1 MRFGFLTGGSSAELR
16 HDIRYWE
23 ALEEV
28 ELADELGYDVFGC
41 PEQHFLGEY
50 CSTSAAECFY
60 GAVAMRTKRIRIRS
74 CITLLPVNHPIKVAE
89 QAATLDILSRG
100 RYEIGTGRSNTLLQL
115 EPFEVPPQE
124 TRARWQEA
132 LEVIVKAFTQDPFS
146 HEGRYFQIP
155 PRSLIPKPVQKPH
168 PPLFVASTSIESHKI
183 AGQKGIGLMSF
194 SNYLGFAELEKY
206 LRTYKENIREAKP
219 VGAYITNSAGVLVI
233 PAHCAETPE
242 EARQEIE
249 GRAAAFTA
257 LVDVVYPELAKTS
270 PDYAYMG
277 EVAEKV
283 RSKIKDMDYLIEESA
298 GVIIGDPEDCVRQI
312 KKFEAIGVQEIL
324 FGMDGI
330 PHDKIMKSL
339 ELFGKYVMPHFKK
352 ISAYP

>member
-23 ALEEV
+23 VLEEV
-28 ELADELGYDVFGC
+28 ELADELGFDVFGA

-115 EPFEVPPQE
+115 EPFEIPPQE
-124 TRARWQEA
+124 TRARWAES

-146 HEGRYFQIP
+146 HEGKYFKIP
-155 PRSLIPKPVQKPH
+155 PRSLIPKSVQKPH
-168 PPLFVASTSIESHKI
+168 PPLFVASSGIDTHRI
-183 AGQKGIGLMSF
+183 AGKKGIGLMSF
-194 SNYLGFAELEKY
+194 SHYLGFGELAKY
-206 LRTYKENIREAKP
+206 IRAYQENIREAKP
-219 VGAYITNSAGVLVI
+219 VGAYVTNSVGVLVV
-233 PAHCAETPE
+233 PGHCAESSK
-242 EARQEIE
+242 EARQEITE
-249 GRAAAFTA
+249 RATAFTA
-257 LVDVVYPELAKTS
+257 LVDVVYPELAKQS
-270 PDYAYMG
+270 ADYAYMG
-277 EVAEKV
+277 DVAE
-283 RSKIKDMDYLIEESA
+283 RLGGKIKDMDYLVAESA
-298 GVIIGDPEDCVRQI
+298 GTIIGDPDECVKQI
-312 KKFEAIGVQEIL
+312 KKFADIGVEEIL
-324 FGMDGI
+324 LGMDGI

-339 ELFGKYVMPHFKK
+339 ELFGKYVIPHFKK